1 MKKNMTSN
9 ANSDFERLLY
19 TTQTK
24 VFRKKKNNSMPFAI
38 YINRN
43 RSCFLRKTD

>member
-9 ANSDFERLLY
+9 GNSDFELLLY

-24 VFRKKKNNSMPFAI
+24 VFRKKKKQFDAI
-38 YINRN
+38 RN
-43 RSCFLRKTD
+43 IYQ